1 MPIASSVLIFDFP
14 FVCVAAPGN
23 GSEVM
28 KLLAERKKNVGCS
41 SRKLIAQRSRA
52 SFGARSVSPARQ
64 DNHST
69 CKRGSQARGD
79 TPILLS
85 TNTCFLLFELCST
98 NALRNESGSLASNTC
113 MTTSAVSSAALR
125 FGMVV
130 SMSNG
135 TSSTSIAAVGAFVA
149 GTARAEIPAIFASTM
164 SPCSRVVAA
173 CFFSSFRRCFSSS
186 ACGRRHTDRHAA
198 RAQTML

>member
-1 MPIASSVLIFDFP
+1 MPTASSVVIFDFP
-14 FVCVAAPGN
+14 FACVAAPGN
-23 GSEVM
+23 GSEVI

-41 SRKLIAQRSRA
+41 SRKTFAQCSRA
-52 SFGARSVSPARQ
+52 SFGARSVSPTRQ
-64 DNHST
+64 YYQST
-69 CKRGSQARGD
+69 CKKGTQARGD

-85 TNTCFLLFELCST
+85 TNTCFLLFDSRST

-113 MTTSAVSSAALR
+113 TTTSAVSSAALR
-125 FGMVV
+125 FGTVV

-149 GTARAEIPAIFASTM
+149 GTARAEIPAISTSTA
-164 SPCSRVVAA
+164 SPCVRVVAA

-186 ACGRRHTDRHAA
+186 ACGRRHLDRHAPG
-198 RAQTML
+198 AQTML